1 MLAGERRCPVCKEP
15 VGAARALP
23 GLPFG
28 TVLAL
33 VGGLALAAAFWMP
46 WLGIQVGN
54 QGALLSG
61 HVLGRLL
68 ASTSDLR
75 QFVPGSSGDPLE
87 ARALLALVYLFP
99 AAGGLAAVLALLEG
113 WLGRRRWLTVLL
125 VASGLVPLVGLV
137 VGLTRL
143 PPTASRE
150 VGLWLIGIG
159 SAAIVLGP
167 LANALLARRRSPA
180 AAPRS

>member
-1 MLAGERRCPVCKEP
+1 M
-15 VGAARALP
+15 P
-23 GLPFG
+23 GLPLG

-33 VGGLALAAAFWMP
+33 VGGLALVGAFWMP

-68 ASTSDLR
+68 SGTTDLR

-99 AAGGLAAVLALLEG
+99 VAGGLAAVLALLEG
-113 WLGRRRWLTVLL
+113 WLGRQRWLTVLL
-125 VASGLVPLVGLV
+125 IAAGMAPLVGLL

-143 PPTASRE
+143 PPTSSRE
-150 VGLWLIGIG
+150 VGLWLMGIG
-159 SAAIVLGP
+159 SASVVLGP
-167 LANALLARRRSPA
+167 LVNVLLARRHGRTS
-180 AAPRS
+180 S